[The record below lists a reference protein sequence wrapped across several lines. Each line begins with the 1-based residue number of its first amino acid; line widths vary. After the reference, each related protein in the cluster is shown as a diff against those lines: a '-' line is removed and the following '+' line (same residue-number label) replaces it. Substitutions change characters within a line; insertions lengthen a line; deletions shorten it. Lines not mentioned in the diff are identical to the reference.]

1 VSTPSVKL
9 ALVLELLTLK
19 SFNLILFSNLV
30 KFKTNISMVM
40 TKVVTN
46 YWSKVL
52 AQNYTK
58 FQCKLSSSHSMHHN
72 VWWCKKQE
80 VKTLPRVLLVH
91 FVVFVLACIHLQI
104 IVFTFI
110 LALYLVIYS
119 ICCLF
124 IFISSLCTR
133 GLLVVIHSSSHR
145 HFNIRNFSLHL
156 VVYVQLHRSLLK
168 FCVWYSQFGWKNLF
182 ALFNS

>member
-9 ALVLELLTLK
+9 TLVLELLTLK

-30 KFKTNISMVM
+30 KLKTNISMVM

-80 VKTLPRVLLVH
+80 VKTLPSC
-91 FVVFVLACIHLQI
+91 VVGSF
-104 IVFTFI
+104 
-110 LALYLVIYS
+110 
-119 ICCLF
+119 CCVC
-124 IFISSLCTR
+124 SCM
-133 GLLVVIHSSSHR
+133 HSSSNHCL
-145 HFNIRNFSLHL
+145 HVYSCFILSYLLYLLFIHLHIVTLHTWFIGCYSLIFTSHLNICNFSLHL